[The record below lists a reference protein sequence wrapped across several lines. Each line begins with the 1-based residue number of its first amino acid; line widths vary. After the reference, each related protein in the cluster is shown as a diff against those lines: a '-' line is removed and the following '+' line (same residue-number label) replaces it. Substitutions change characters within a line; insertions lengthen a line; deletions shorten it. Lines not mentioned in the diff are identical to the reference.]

1 MCANTHSSGQLG
13 TTPPTGRSPLAA
25 PWLFFTTISYFVQE
39 AVFVQSRAV
48 AGAHHQRQ
56 ALDVNH
62 EYSIAATIT
71 HGPDGA
77 AAPD

>member
-1 MCANTHSSGQLG
+1 
-13 TTPPTGRSPLAA
+13 
-25 PWLFFTTISYFVQE
+25 VQE

-77 AAPD
+77 STGLEGEEAVRQIDFGDW